1 LVNFFLSVD
10 LTVIVDEHWTV
21 VSATVAMPPG
31 VEDAA
36 SLSLSLNA
44 PKFSALVWITPREDN
59 LD

>member
-31 VEDAA
+31 GRRCSEFIALPECA
-36 SLSLSLNA
+36 
-44 PKFSALVWITPREDN
+44 KFSALVWITPREDN